1 MHTHRRAERMKYKRR
16 YTERSLIKWQRSKQV
31 VSVVTSEGK
40 PSSSCILSSWK
51 ICHDLEFMKAFTSEP
66 DATFTLQSVNLMH
79 CKSRSQ
85 VPYFWMFAK
94 SLPLESWL
102 YVPEQMYM
110 SSFTCSWK
118 ARWLWPN
125 KLAFAVFVPCWLT
138 FRVVFCLAN
147 IAIFLGTL
155 LRFVHR
161 KTFCNLV
168 PKSQCSVFGL
178 LF

>member
-1 MHTHRRAERMKYKRR
+1 MHTHRRAEKMKCKWC
-16 YTERSLIKWQRSKQV
+16 YTEWYLIKWQRTKASRKCGDFRR
-31 VSVVTSEGK
+31 EAI
-40 PSSSCILSSWK
+40 SSCILSSWK
-51 ICHDLEFMKAFTSEP
+51 ICLDLEFMKAFTSEP

-79 CKSRSQ
+79 CKPCSQ

-102 YVPEQMYM
+102 YVSEQMYM
-110 SSFTCSWK
+110 SSFTCGWK

-125 KLAFAVFVPCWLT
+125 KFAFAVFVPCWLT

-147 IAIFLGTL
+147 ITIFWGTL

-161 KTFCNLV
+161 NTFCNLV
-168 PKSQCSVFGL
+168 PKSQYSVFGL